1 MTDEAEDTPQTDIIP
16 PPEWTRD
23 DLVIHSEVLP
33 DDEDYDMSVIVDA
46 TKMPNPADVTE
57 RDLMAVPVDDDTG
70 QTLISDTYTINDV
83 VDFIGKQ
90 EIDDEIQAGD
100 TIDDDPMGA
109 RIDEEL
115 AATQALGAE
124 IEKAA
129 AELANNAD
137 FDGDASMEIQLT
149 DLSDFEL
156 TSELEAQNDDHDKAV
171 TAGVE
176 SDDVSIEMPAKDK
189 SAS

>member
-1 MTDEAEDTPQTDIIP
+1 
-16 PPEWTRD
+16 
-23 DLVIHSEVLP
+23 
-33 DDEDYDMSVIVDA
+33 
-46 TKMPNPADVTE
+46 
-57 RDLMAVPVDDDTG
+57 MAVPVDDDTG

-149 DLSDFEL
+149 DLSDFDL